1 MLQPF
6 NFLNSPFLPYQPTFN
21 QFFPSPSLSTFPK
34 HSPSTSLP
42 SFSLPYL
49 PCPFCS
55 SLILIFVFPCQPSHS
70 LLFLFPSFPVPS
82 LTVHFLTYLSPLPI
96 LPICYYS
103 PPFSVCLHFSFPCFF
118 LSPPLGSL
126 IPPPPGGLKEF
137 FTPLY
142 CFSDQYPGHP
152 DSINSLL
159 SVTDNVVLTGCEDG
173 SIRAVHLFP
182 HRFIGNVSFVSFF

>member
-1 MLQPF
+1 MSLAPTLQFPKFPF
-6 NFLNSPFLPYQPTFN
+6 
-21 QFFPSPSLSTFPK
+21 PSLSANLQSIFSFPFPFYIPQTFSFYFPTFLF
-34 HSPSTSLP
+34 PSLP

-126 IPPPPGGLKEF
+126 IPPPPQAGWKN
-137 FTPLY
+137 
-142 CFSDQYPGHP
+142 FSHP
-152 DSINSLL
+152 CIIL
-159 SVTDNVVLTGCEDG
+159 VTNIPDILTQSTVCY
-173 SIRAVHLFP
+173 L
-182 HRFIGNVSFVSFF
+182 